1 MAAVGVRRFKT
12 TILEHVYVVLK
23 FPSPTQGNLNVLIKI
38 LKLKFSLFF
47 VAESHS

>member
-1 MAAVGVRRFKT
+1 MSMKFKSFRRLT
-12 TILEHVYVVLK
+12 E
-23 FPSPTQGNLNVLIKI
+23 GNLNVLIKI